1 VRKHRIGWTTRVVR
15 MLMLFIAVIAVLAA
29 VALTAVY
36 LYQDKLLYC
45 PTRQVQGTPEQI
57 GLEFESVTLNTE
69 DGIEL
74 DGWFIPADAAI
85 ATVLFCHGN
94 AGNIAD
100 RLETIAQFHR
110 MGLAVFI
117 FDYRGYGRSTGKPS
131 EQGTYRDAEAAWE
144 YLTVKRGIDPRT
156 VVVLGRSL
164 GGAVAVWLAAH
175 HRPGALIVESSF
187 TSLPDVA
194 ARHYPYL
201 PVRLLS
207 RYQYDNLAAIAHVT
221 APVLIAHSP
230 DDGLV
235 PYAHGKALFAAANE
249 PKEFLK
255 LEGSHNEGFLQSAR
269 LYEEGLSAFIARHI
283 GR

>member
-1 VRKHRIGWTTRVVR
+1 
-15 MLMLFIAVIAVLAA
+15 MLMLFIAVIVVLAA

-36 LYQDKLLYC
+36 FYQDKLLYF
-45 PTRQVQGTPEQI
+45 PTRQVEGTPEQI
-57 GLEFESVTLNTE
+57 GLAFESVTLKTV

-74 DGWFIPADAAI
+74 DGWFVPADSAK

-94 AGNIAD
+94 AGNIGD
-100 RLETIAQFHR
+100 RLEAVAQFHR
-110 MGLAVFI
+110 MGLAAFI

-144 YLTVKRGIDPRT
+144 YLTVKRRIDPRT

-164 GGAVAVWLAAH
+164 GGAVAVWLAAQH
-175 HRPGALIVESSF
+175 TPGALIVESSF

-207 RYQYDNLAAIAHVT
+207 RYQYDNQATITSVS

-230 DDGLV
+230 DDHLV
-235 PYAHGKALFAAANE
+235 PYAHGQALFAAANE

-269 LYEEGLSAFIARHI
+269 QYEEGLSAFIARHI